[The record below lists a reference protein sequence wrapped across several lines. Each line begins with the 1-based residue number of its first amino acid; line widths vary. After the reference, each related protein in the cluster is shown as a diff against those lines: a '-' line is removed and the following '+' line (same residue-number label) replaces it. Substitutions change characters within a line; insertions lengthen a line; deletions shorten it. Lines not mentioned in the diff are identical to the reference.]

1 MKPCSGATSDLN
13 ELLVEIFENCC
24 WPQGA
29 VTSTPW
35 ASGLSSQA
43 SIVRASAT
51 SWAPLMLWIHL
62 EPRTPLHRTA
72 HLKISPIGS
81 YEILLQK
88 LDILQKKTETFIAPA
103 RELEMLFD

>member
-13 ELLVEIFENCC
+13 EFLVEIFENCR
-24 WPQGA
+24 WPQDA
-29 VTSTPW
+29 VTSTPR

-43 SIVRASAT
+43 SIVGASAA

-88 LDILQKKTETFIAPA
+88 TRYFTKKQDVHSTSSRA
-103 RELEMLFD
+103 RNVS

>member
-13 ELLVEIFENCC
+13 EFLVEIFENCC
-24 WPQGA
+24 WPQDA

-88 LDILQKKTETFIAPA
+88 LDILQKNGNVYSTSSRA
-103 RELEMLFD
+103 RDAF